1 MLAAVLLG
9 LIMTTANADT
19 PPPLPDLMFAEI
31 PEASRPNYTGDRFS
45 YMASGKE
52 TAPPLVLLHGVGAN
66 SMHWRWQL
74 AGLSDTYRV
83 IAWNAPGYMLT
94 DSLNKD
100 SPVCRDY
107 ADALR
112 DFIAALKLDKVR
124 VVANSFGS
132 RVAHCFA
139 VHHPGRILK
148 LVTTGTSIGVKDMTE
163 QQKSDIVAAREKQVA
178 SGGFGFGARVDAL
191 LGSKTPPEVKP
202 LVQGVLRAT
211 NPRGFLQ
218 AIKSGFAFHS
228 LDHPAAFTMPVLL
241 IQGSED
247 KVTPTE
253 RNAGAFAKAIPSA
266 KLELLE
272 GYGHLPEIETPARVN
287 ELIQKFMA
295 D

>member
-1 MLAAVLLG
+1 MPAA
-9 LIMTTANADT
+9 ADT
-19 PPPLPDLMFAEI
+19 PPPLPDLAFAEI
-31 PEASRPNYTGDRFS
+31 PESARANYTGDRFS
-45 YMASGKE
+45 YIAAGKE

-74 AGLSDTYRV
+74 AELSDTYRV

-94 DSLNKD
+94 DALKKD
-100 SPVCRDY
+100 NPVCQDY

-112 DFIAALKLDKVR
+112 DFLAALKIDKVR
-124 VVANSFGS
+124 IVGNSFGS

-139 VHHPGRILK
+139 VHHPGRIQK
-148 LVTTGTSIGVKDMTE
+148 LVTTGTSIGVKEMSE
-163 QQKSDIVAAREKQVA
+163 QQKADIVATRQKQVA
-178 SGGFGFGARVDAL
+178 AGGFGFGARVDAL

-202 LVQGVLRAT
+202 LVQNVLRAT
-211 NPRGFLQ
+211 NPGGFMQ

-228 LDHPAAFTMPVLL
+228 LDHPGAFTMPLLL

-253 RNAGAFAKAIPSA
+253 RNAGAFAKAIPAA
-266 KLELLE
+266 KLEMLE
-272 GYGHLPEIETPARVN
+272 GYGHLPEIEAPKRVN
-287 ELIQKFMA
+287 DLIRKFMA